1 MKKIII
7 IFCFIASMQTVFA
20 QANSIEILI
29 QKLGAEKNEAKRIDL
44 INGFVGKSAEVDP
57 VSDLQ
62 NNQKILQYA
71 KSKHDE
77 IVEAMALANIAYDY
91 RAFGNTKKSFKYSMD
106 AFSLASATGNEK
118 LIANTTLNFAHNYKD
133 QADYTKAIQ
142 MYKSVADIGAK
153 LNDELVQNWAFNS
166 LGEIY
171 MQLNKLDSALMYS
184 QRAYELS
191 VRNNYH
197 DNLSFILQHLG
208 ATQGKMGNHSL
219 AVGYFGMAIR
229 EGYQMNSA
237 RFVSE
242 GYTALAEYFYN
253 TDRFDSCVLYAKK
266 AIDAVKN
273 TPFSNKSIKPAKI
286 LLDIYENT
294 NSDSAIKYFKIYKG
308 ANDSLF
314 NAKTIQ
320 QTQIMT
326 FENEMRQQE
335 LSAQKMK
342 AKDDRRQNIQY
353 ALIAIGIIVLFTLF
367 LLLSRS
373 FITNTKL
380 IQFFGV
386 IALLIVFEFLNLLLH
401 PFLERV
407 TNHSP
412 MLMLLALVC
421 IAALL
426 VPLHHKLEKWAT
438 TKLVEKNKQI
448 RLTAAKKTIEQL
460 EEAKH

>member
-7 IFCFIASMQTVFA
+7 LFCFIAGLQNVFA
-20 QANSIEILI
+20 QINNSDILI
-29 QKLGAEKNEAKRIDL
+29 QKLAAEKNEAKRIDL
-44 INGFVGKSAEVDP
+44 INDFVGNTAEVDP

-71 KSKHDE
+71 KNKHDQ
-77 IVEAMALANIAYDY
+77 IVEAMALTNIAYDY
-91 RAFGNTKKSFKYSMD
+91 RAFGNTEKSFKYNLD
-106 AFSLASATGNEK
+106 AVSLATATGNEK
-118 LIANTTLNFAHNYKD
+118 LIANTTLNLAHNYKD
-133 QADYTKAIQ
+133 QANYTKAIQ

-153 LNDELVQNWAFNS
+153 LNDQLVQNWAFNS

-171 MQLNKLDSALMYS
+171 IKLNKLDSALMYS
-184 QRAYELS
+184 QRAYEIS
-191 VRNNYH
+191 VRHQYH

-219 AVGYFGMAIR
+219 AVGYFGMAIK
-229 EGYQMNSA
+229 EGYEMKSG

-242 GYTALAEYFYN
+242 GYTALAEYFRDIHQN
-253 TDRFDSCVLYAKK
+253 DSGVLYAKK

-273 TPFSNKSIKPAKI
+273 TPFSNKSIKPAKL

-294 NSDSAIKYFKIYKG
+294 NSDSAIKYFKIYKA

-314 NAKTIQ
+314 SAKTIQ
-320 QTQIMT
+320 QTQIMS
-326 FENEMRQQE
+326 FESEMKQQE
-335 LSAQKMK
+335 LSVEKQNAEMQ
-342 AKDDRRQNIQY
+342 RRQNIQY
-353 ALIAIGIIVLFTLF
+353 ALIAIGIIMLLTLY

-380 IQFFGV
+380 IEFFGV

-407 TNHSP
+407 THHSP
-412 MLMLLALVC
+412 ILMLLALVS

-426 VPLHHKLEKWAT
+426 VPLHHKVEKWAT
-438 TKLVEKNKQI
+438 AKLVEKNKKI
-448 RLTAAKKTIEQL
+448 RLAVAKKTIEEL
-460 EEAKH
+460 EVNK

>member
-7 IFCFIASMQTVFA
+7 LFCFIAGLQNVFA
-20 QANSIEILI
+20 QINNSDILI
-29 QKLGAEKNEAKRIDL
+29 QKLAAEKNEAKRIDL
-44 INGFVGKSAEVDP
+44 INDFVGNTAEIDP

-71 KSKHDE
+71 KNKHDQ
-77 IVEAMALANIAYDY
+77 IVEAMALTNIAYDY
-91 RAFGNTKKSFKYSMD
+91 RAFGNTEKSFKYNLD
-106 AFSLASATGNEK
+106 AVSLATATGNEK
-118 LIANTTLNFAHNYKD
+118 LIANTTLNLAHNYKD
-133 QADYTKAIQ
+133 QANYTKAIQ

-153 LNDELVQNWAFNS
+153 LNDQLVQNWAFNS

-171 MQLNKLDSALMYS
+171 IKLNKLDSALMYS
-184 QRAYELS
+184 QRAYEIS
-191 VRNNYH
+191 VRHQYH

-219 AVGYFGMAIR
+219 AVGYFGMAIK
-229 EGYQMNSA
+229 EGYEMKSG

-242 GYTALAEYFYN
+242 GYTALAEYFRDIHQN
-253 TDRFDSCVLYAKK
+253 DSSVLYAKK

-273 TPFSNKSIKPAKI
+273 TPFSNKSIKPAKL

-294 NSDSAIKYFKIYKG
+294 NSDSAIKYFKIYKA

-314 NAKTIQ
+314 SAKTIQ
-320 QTQIMT
+320 QTQIMS
-326 FENEMRQQE
+326 FESEMKQQE
-335 LSAQKMK
+335 LSVEKQNAEMQ
-342 AKDDRRQNIQY
+342 RRQNIQY
-353 ALIAIGIIVLFTLF
+353 ALIAIGIIMLLTLY

-380 IQFFGV
+380 IEFFGV

-407 TNHSP
+407 THHSP
-412 MLMLLALVC
+412 ILMLLALVS

-426 VPLHHKLEKWAT
+426 VPLHHKVEKWAT
-438 TKLVEKNKQI
+438 AKLVEKNKKI
-448 RLTAAKKTIEQL
+448 RLAVAKKTIEEL
-460 EEAKH
+460 EVNK

>member
-1 MKKIII
+1 M
-7 IFCFIASMQTVFA
+7 AGVQTVCS
-20 QANSIEILI
+20 QKTSLDSLI
-29 QKLGAEKNEAKRIDL
+29 QKLAAEKNEAKRIDL
-44 INGFVGKSAEVDP
+44 INVFTANTAEIDP

-71 KSKHDE
+71 QNKNDK
-77 IVEAMALANIAYDY
+77 IIEAIALSNIAYDY
-91 RAFGNTKKSFKYSMD
+91 RAFGNTEKSFKYNLD
-106 AFSLASATGNEK
+106 AVSLATATGNEK
-118 LIANTTLNFAHNYKD
+118 LIANTTLNLAHNYKD

-142 MYKSVADIGAK
+142 MYKSVADIAAK
-153 LNDELVQNWAFNS
+153 LNDELVQNWAFSS

-171 MQLNKLDSALMYS
+171 MQINKLDSALMYS

-191 VRNNYH
+191 IRLNYH

-219 AVGYFGMAIR
+219 AVGYFDMAIKQ
-229 EGYQMNSA
+229 GYAMNSA
-237 RFVSE
+237 RYISE
-242 GYTALAEYFYN
+242 GYTALAEYFHGTN
-253 TDRFDSCVLYAKK
+253 QFDSGVLYAKK

-273 TPFSNKSIKPAKI
+273 TPFSNKSIKPAKL

-294 NSDSAIKYFKIYKG
+294 NSDSAIKYFKIYKA
-308 ANDSLF
+308 ANDSVF

-326 FENEMRQQE
+326 FESEIKQQE
-335 LSAQKMK
+335 LYAEKQI
-342 AKDDRRQNIQY
+342 DEQQRRQNVQY
-353 ALIAIGIIVLFTLF
+353 ALLAFGIITFIILF

-373 FITNTKL
+373 FITNTKMIEFL
-380 IQFFGV
+380 GV

-401 PFLERV
+401 PFLERI

-412 MLMLLALVC
+412 VLMLLALVC

-426 VPLHHKLEKWAT
+426 VPLHHKVEKWAT
-438 TKLVEKNKQI
+438 AKLVEKNKKI
-448 RLTAAKKTIEQL
+448 RLAAAKKTIEQL
-460 EEAKH
+460 ENNSN